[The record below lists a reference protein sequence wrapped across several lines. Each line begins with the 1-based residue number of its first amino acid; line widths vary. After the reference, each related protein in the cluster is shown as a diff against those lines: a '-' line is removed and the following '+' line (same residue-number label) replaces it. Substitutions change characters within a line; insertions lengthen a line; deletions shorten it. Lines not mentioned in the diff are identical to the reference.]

1 MDFLKKFMTGGGGD
15 FGGGG
20 ASGEWGPPNLDESAA
35 ETARLARQAIKGQ
48 IDNQSPAE
56 TARLNRAGL
65 PTFSAPDNNY
75 SHEGNNVVTNSTD
88 EDLSLVLKIQPNI
101 LDNYDAATYH
111 WKLFITNPESSSSG
125 EIFNVANQ
133 TIIAETAVTDLTI
146 DKVEIRGV
154 TTPSVETGTGVS
166 TNVKFEIIEPS
177 GAGLIDKM
185 FYQSIALG
193 IGNWAVMPVY
203 LQLQFKNRNP
213 KTSEPDEGSLGSLA
227 ILKWIWTLK
236 LTRIKA
242 NVTSAGTR
250 YEFEAIIYNE
260 FVQSNAI
267 FTLQQNT
274 VLNDVDTFSKAM
286 AELQDKLNSDQL
298 LKLVDNYSIPDSF
311 KIIVDPKI
319 ANYKI
324 TPVDKST
331 NPRRHDNFVT
341 FENKDA
347 SFPSGTA
354 VDKVIDSLLAQ
365 TGEYQKSMLNAPTP
379 GSDGASMNQEIN
391 QMKQFWRIITETRPL
406 QFDPRRQD
414 VAKEFTIFV
423 VEYDLGILDANV
435 FQTSAAPLTL
445 AAERKRLATYIKK
458 SILKKKYNYIFTGL
472 NDQILNFDL
481 TINNAFANSQARFG
495 GIYQNPAMVDKGVVT
510 HTHAADEAK
519 ITNTLSAAISL
530 QNNAK
535 TSNTAAAQTAMIT
548 AREEI
553 SRSTLPEATK
563 QRYTLLL
570 EKSKPESRMS
580 FLSEVQSRGG
590 INNDG
595 TLASARASA
604 VNLAKPMT
612 EKITQEQF
620 NFISDVD
627 IESQAAKSAYTR
639 LMENSQGKLRP
650 IARIESMQDRQIG
663 LGVESSSNSGIQKLS
678 NMFSVALHSGL
689 DSSFQRIRM
698 TIKGDPFWLFPQPI
712 EHTNTKIF
720 NSLKSKEDA
729 IDWIKLA
736 HFRAVDSVNYYG
748 TDNFLIIRFRTPRI
762 YNIDENPDS
771 NNPNT
776 DIETFSGIYKVVEV
790 TSKFGVGKFEQELVC
805 ILDPE
810 IRLLNVMDQINT
822 EVAKKDVPTSPKDL
836 MTTNPFPELSIKTPK
851 IMGSVS
857 DQINGIQDQVR
868 DATGQIKTLGSQTVG
883 DAAARL
889 KSNVPTPI
897 ANLIPGLP
905 PRYT

>member
-1 MDFLKKFMTGGGGD
+1 MDIFKNFMSGGGGD

-20 ASGEWGPPNLDESAA
+20 ASGSWIPNPDQSAA

-65 PTFSAPDNNY
+65 PPFSQSDNNY
-75 SHEGNNVVTNSTD
+75 SHEGNNIVTHSTD
-88 EDLSLVLKIQPNI
+88 EDLNLVLKIQPNI
-101 LDNYDAATYH
+101 LDNYDAVTYH
-111 WKLFITNPESSSSG
+111 WKLFITTPDSSSTG

-133 TIIAETAVTDLTI
+133 TIIAETSVTDLTI

-166 TNVKFEIIEPS
+166 TNVKFEITEPA
-177 GAGLIDKM
+177 GAGLVDKM

-213 KTSEPDEGSLGSLA
+213 ETSEPDEGSLGSLA
-227 ILKWIWTLK
+227 SLKWIWTLK

-242 NVTSAGTR
+242 NVSTVGTR

-274 VLNDVDTFSKAM
+274 ILNDVDTFSKAM
-286 AELQDKLNSDQL
+286 SELQDKLNADQL

-319 ANYKI
+319 AEYKI

-331 NPRRHDNFVT
+331 NPRRNDNFVT

-354 VDKVIDSLLAQ
+354 IDKVIDSLLAQ

-379 GSDGASMNQEIN
+379 GRDGASMTEEVN
-391 QMKQFWRIITETRPL
+391 QMKKFWRIITETRPL
-406 QFDPRRQD
+406 QFDARRQD

-435 FQTSAAPLTL
+435 FQTSAPPLTL

-495 GIYQNPAMVDKGVVT
+495 GIYQNPAMADKGVVN
-510 HTHAADEAK
+510 HEHAKDEAA
-519 ITNTLSAAISL
+519 ITNAVSAAISL

-535 TSNTAAAQTAMIT
+535 TANTASAQTALVDART
-548 AREEI
+548 AVTTSE
-553 SRSTLPEATK
+553 LPEATK
-563 QRYTLLL
+563 QRYLLLL
-570 EKSKPESRMS
+570 EKSKPESRMN
-580 FLSEVQSRGG
+580 FLSEVQTRGG

-595 TLASARASA
+595 TLASERAKA
-604 VNLAKPMT
+604 VNLAKPIS
-612 EKITQEQF
+612 EKITQEQY

-639 LMENSQGKLRP
+639 LMENSKGKLRP
-650 IARIESMQDRQIG
+650 IARIESMQDRQVG
-663 LGVESSSNSGIQKLS
+663 LGVEASSNSGIQKLS

-712 EHTNTKIF
+712 EHVNTKIF
-720 NSLKSKEDA
+720 NSLKSKTEA
-729 IDWIKLA
+729 IDWIKSA

-762 YNIDENPDS
+762 YNIEENPDAED
-771 NNPNT
+771 PNT

-822 EVAKKDVPTSPKDL
+822 ETAKKDVPTSPKDL
-836 MTTNPFPELSIKTPK
+836 MTTNPFPESAIKTPK
-851 IMGSVS
+851 IMGSIS
-857 DQINGIQDQVR
+857 NKINGLEEQIR

-883 DAAARL
+883 DASARL
-889 KSNVPTPI
+889 TSNVPSPI

>member
-1 MDFLKKFMTGGGGD
+1 MSIKKFITGGGGD

-20 ASGEWGPPNLDESAA
+20 ASGDWIPDPDQSAA
-35 ETARLARQAIKGQ
+35 ETERLARQSIKGF

-65 PTFSAPDNNY
+65 PTFSPAENSY
-75 SHEGNNVVTNSTD
+75 FHEVNNVVAGSSD

-101 LDNYDAATYH
+101 LDNYDAVTYH
-111 WKLFITNPESSSSG
+111 WKLFITDPESSSSG
-125 EIFNVANQ
+125 QVFDVARQ

-166 TNVKFEIIEPS
+166 TNVKFEIIEPA
-177 GAGLIDKM
+177 GAGLIDKI

-213 KTSEPDEGSLGSLA
+213 ETSEPDEGSVGSLA
-227 ILKWIWTLK
+227 SLKWLWTLK

-242 NVTSAGTR
+242 NVSEVGTR
-250 YEFEAIIYNE
+250 YEFEAIIYND
-260 FVQSNAI
+260 FAQSNAI

-274 VLNDVDTFSKAM
+274 TLNDVSTFEKAM
-286 AELQDKLNSDQL
+286 AELQDKLNADQL
-298 LKLVDNYSIPDSF
+298 NKLINNYSIPDSF

-319 ANYKI
+319 AGYNI

-331 NPRRHDNFVT
+331 NSRRNDNYVT

-347 SFPSGTA
+347 TFPSGTS

-379 GSDGASMNQEIN
+379 GSEGLSITQEIN

-414 VAKEFTIFV
+414 IAREYTIFV
-423 VEYDLGILDANV
+423 IDYDIGILDANV
-435 FQTSAAPLTL
+435 FQTSAPPVTL
-445 AAERKRLATYIKK
+445 DAERKRLATYIKK

-481 TINNAFANSQARFG
+481 TINNAFASSQARFG
-495 GIYQNPAMVDKGVVT
+495 GIYQNPAMTEKGVVN
-510 HTHAADEAK
+510 HDHAADEAK
-519 ITNTLSAAISL
+519 VTNALSAAISL
-530 QNNAK
+530 QNNAR
-535 TSNTAAAQTAMIT
+535 TANTAAAETALIT

-553 SRSTLPEATK
+553 SRSNLPEATK
-563 QRYTLLL
+563 KRYATLL
-570 EKSKPESRMS
+570 EKSKPESK
-580 FLSEVQSRGG
+580 LSYLKEVQDRGG
-590 INNDG
+590 INNDA
-595 TLASARASA
+595 TFSDARTRA
-604 VNLAKPMT
+604 VNLAKPIT
-612 EKITQEQF
+612 EKITQQQF

-650 IARIESMQDRQIG
+650 IARIESMQDRQLG

-712 EHTNTKIF
+712 GETNTRIF
-720 NSLKSKEDA
+720 NSLKAKEEA
-729 IDWIKLA
+729 IDWIKRA
-736 HFRAVDSVNYYG
+736 HFQATDSVNYYG

-762 YNIDENPDS
+762 FNIDENPDTTD
-771 NNPNT
+771 PNT
-776 DIETFSGIYKVVEV
+776 DIETFSGVYKVVTV
-790 TSKFGVGKFEQELVC
+790 TSKFGVGKFEQELEC

-822 EVAKKDVPTSPKDL
+822 ESAKKDIPTAPKDL
-836 MTTNPFPELSIKTPK
+836 ITSTTLPTSAIKTPK
-851 IMGSVS
+851 IMGDASS
-857 DQINGIQDQVR
+857 AIKGIQEQVR
-868 DATGQIKTLGSQTVG
+868 GATGQVIALGSQTVG
-883 DAAARL
+883 DATARL

-897 ANLIPGLP
+897 TNLAGLP
-905 PRYT
+905 TRYI

>member
-1 MDFLKKFMTGGGGD
+1 MAGLGGD

-20 ASGEWGPPNLDESAA
+20 ASGSWEPPVGPALDQTAA
-35 ETARLARQAIKGQ
+35 ETARLARQSIKGQ
-48 IDNQSPAE
+48 MDNQSPAE

-65 PTFSAPDNNY
+65 PSFSKPDNNY
-75 SHEGNNVVTNSTD
+75 SHEGNNIVTHSTD
-88 EDLSLVLKIQPNI
+88 EDLNLVLKIQPNI

-111 WKLFITNPESSSSG
+111 WKLFITDPDSSSSG

-133 TIIAETAVTDLTI
+133 TIIAETSVTDLTI

-166 TNVKFEIIEPS
+166 TNVKFEITEPA
-177 GAGLIDKM
+177 GAGLVDRM

-213 KTSEPDEGSLGSLA
+213 GTSDPDEGSLGSLA
-227 ILKWIWTLK
+227 SLRWIWTLK

-242 NVTSAGTR
+242 QVSTVGTR

-274 VLNDVDTFSKAM
+274 VLNDVDTFLKAM
-286 AELQDKLNSDQL
+286 SELQDKLNSDQL

-319 ANYKI
+319 ADYKI
-324 TPVDKST
+324 TPIDNNT
-331 NPRRHDNFVT
+331 NPTRNGNYVKL
-341 FENKDA
+341 ENKDA
-347 SFPSGTA
+347 SFPSGTSI
-354 VDKVIDSLLAQ
+354 DKVIDSLLAQ

-379 GSDGASMNQEIN
+379 GSDGKPITQEVS

-423 VEYDLGILDANV
+423 VEYDIGILDANV
-435 FQTSAAPLTL
+435 FQTSAPPLTL

-495 GIYQNPAMVDKGVVT
+495 GIYQNPAMSDKGPVT
-510 HTHAADEAK
+510 HEHAADEAK
-519 ITNTLSAAISL
+519 VTNALSAAISL

-535 TSNTAAAQTAMIT
+535 TANTAAAQTALTDARTAIT
-548 AREEI
+548 T
-553 SRSTLPEATK
+553 STLSDATK
-563 QRYTLLL
+563 QRYLLLL
-570 EKSKPESRMS
+570 EKSKPESRMN
-580 FLSEVQSRGG
+580 FLSEVQKRGG

-595 TLASARASA
+595 TLSGERAKA
-604 VNLAKPMT
+604 VNLAKPIT

-639 LMENSQGKLRP
+639 LMESSQGKLRP
-650 IARIESMQDRQIG
+650 IARIESMQDRQVG

-698 TIKGDPFWLFPQPI
+698 TIKGDPFWLFPQPV
-712 EHTNTKIF
+712 EHANAKIF
-720 NSLKSKEDA
+720 NSLKSPTEA
-729 IDWIKLA
+729 IDWIKSA

-762 YNIDENPDS
+762 FNIEENPDTS
-771 NNPNT
+771 DPNT

-822 EVAKKDVPTSPKDL
+822 ESAKKDVPTSPKDL
-836 MTTNPFPELSIKTPK
+836 TTTNPFPESAIKAPK
-851 IMGSVS
+851 IMGVNESAAEIARLARQS
-857 DQINGIQDQVR
+857 
-868 DATGQIKTLGSQTVG
+868 TVG
-883 DAAARL
+883 DASARL
-889 KSNVPTPI
+889 TSNVPSPVASLI
-897 ANLIPGLP
+897 AGLP